1 MENSYNELKIRV
13 AAEKALA
20 ENNRKTLEKNLNDF
34 KNIMDNIPDATK
46 ARLVEFGIDVNK
58 IENIDYNR
66 LKTDVEYIKEIQKI
80 MTMIIMKCKEIAE
93 RALAND

>member
-46 ARLVEFGIDVNK
+46 TRLLEFGIDVNK

-66 LKTDVEYIKEIQKI
+66 LKTDVEYIKEIQRI
-80 MTMIIMKCKEIAE
+80 MTIIIMKCKEIAE

>member
-93 RALAND
+93 RALSND